1 MKDQPQNAIDLH
13 EKALDCTSLERALT
27 VSHRILPEGTMERA
41 VSQVIAASAE
51 LLSNSP
57 VQKNIEPEVW
67 NLLDACI
74 LRLYGAEFALK
85 IIEAH

>member
-1 MKDQPQNAIDLH
+1 
-13 EKALDCTSLERALT
+13 
-27 VSHRILPEGTMERA
+27 MERA

-51 LLSNSP
+51 LLSNST